1 MSSCD
6 VPANEMSRL
15 LSPPTPASAA
25 GLREFHPNAAVREAG
40 VAFQDGE
47 ARHRIDRCDV
57 CDETRFVAHA
67 TPPLDA
73 DESEAQGRSA
83 TQGDDGTRPVEL
95 CPWRVRFDGNHS
107 DGRALG
113 ICERCFK
120 DRKERSK
127 TGREQQ
133 ARVCALFSGWRTPV
147 SEDKGDVDAVEGHNG
162 MHFLDV
168 PYFLEGLTAVERA
181 LVARVTVCQRI
192 HLLRQGMA
200 SAKGHCLSVPNTMR
214 VASKL
219 PALAAE
225 VGFVVLR
232 RRNSQGKL
240 QMYQVR
246 RAAVQAALEGLR
258 NGADGIARKDW
269 LALASDEERS
279 QYVQAS
285 PATPRAEWSRER
297 LTSRDRLCDALA
309 GKGWDGTPGCM
320 CKLSDG
326 KMCACAR
333 GCGEPVEYFRP
344 HLAPNP
350 YWADVEVDEA
360 RVAALPSDGDLPG
373 VKVVEVDDMPEE
385 ADRGPAEK
393 QFELSQ
399 EEAHAD
405 GFGVDGAAERMAVDA
420 DANDEAEDDADESV
434 TTSGLVCPRD
444 PRSLEAELKA
454 ALTRL
459 LGADAAGMVRD
470 GQVAVGDWRREEG
483 APIRELATEGF
494 FTMLAP
500 HVFVRRTL

>member
-1 MSSCD
+1 
-6 VPANEMSRL
+6 
-15 LSPPTPASAA
+15 
-25 GLREFHPNAAVREAG
+25 
-40 VAFQDGE
+40 
-47 ARHRIDRCDV
+47 
-57 CDETRFVAHA
+57 
-67 TPPLDA
+67 
-73 DESEAQGRSA
+73 
-83 TQGDDGTRPVEL
+83 
-95 CPWRVRFDGNHS
+95 
-107 DGRALG
+107 
-113 ICERCFK
+113 
-120 DRKERSK
+120 
-127 TGREQQ
+127 
-133 ARVCALFSGWRTPV
+133 
-147 SEDKGDVDAVEGHNG
+147 
-162 MHFLDV
+162 
-168 PYFLEGLTAVERA
+168 
-181 LVARVTVCQRI
+181 
-192 HLLRQGMA
+192 
-200 SAKGHCLSVPNTMR
+200 
-214 VASKL
+214 
-219 PALAAE
+219 
-225 VGFVVLR
+225 
-232 RRNSQGKL
+232 
-240 QMYQVR
+240 
-246 RAAVQAALEGLR
+246 
-258 NGADGIARKDW
+258 
-269 LALASDEERS
+269 
-279 QYVQAS
+279 
-285 PATPRAEWSRER
+285 
-297 LTSRDRLCDALA
+297 
-309 GKGWDGTPGCM
+309 M